1 MKVTRKGERRSK
13 EGKMEKVVLNA
24 VTRTVTGKQVG
35 VLRRDGKLPAV
46 MYGHHFDST
55 PITLDMRE
63 ATKLLNSVTSSSIVT
78 ISLDGKEHA
87 TLVREKQK
95 DYLRNSLKHVDFQV
109 VSLTE
114 KIRTNVAVELVG
126 IAPAVKDFN
135 GVLVTGLTEIEVE
148 CFPQDLP
155 DRYLIDLVN
164 LVKIGDAI
172 YVKNVV
178 ISEKVLIL
186 DDPQELIV
194 HITHPVVDEVVVE
207 EVVAGLEEPEVIEKG
222 KKEEE
227 PPEEDNK

>member
-1 MKVTRKGERRSK
+1 M
-13 EGKMEKVVLNA
+13 
-24 VTRTVTGKQVG
+24 
-35 VLRRDGKLPAV
+35 
-46 MYGHHFDST
+46 
-55 PITLDMRE
+55 
-63 ATKLLNSVTSSSIVT
+63 
-78 ISLDGKEHA
+78 
-87 TLVREKQK
+87 
-95 DYLRNSLKHVDFQV
+95 

-155 DRYLIDLVN
+155 DRYVIDLAN
-164 LVKIGDAI
+164 LVKIGDAF
-172 YVKNVV
+172 YVKDVV
-178 ISEKVLIL
+178 ISEKVMIL

-194 HITHPVVDEVVVE
+194 HITHPAVDEVVVE

-227 PPEEDNK
+227 FPEEERNYFHQI

>member
-1 MKVTRKGERRSK
+1 MD
-13 EGKMEKVVLNA
+13 KVVLDA

-155 DRYLIDLVN
+155 DRYVIDLVN

-172 YVKNVV
+172 YVRDVV

-227 PPEEDNK
+227 LPEEDGK

>member
-1 MKVTRKGERRSK
+1 MD
-13 EGKMEKVVLNA
+13 KVVLNA

-78 ISLDGKEHA
+78 VSLDGKEHA

-135 GVLVTGLTEIEVE
+135 GVLVTGLSEIEVE

-155 DRYLIDLVN
+155 DRYVIDLVN
-164 LVKIGDAI
+164 LAKIGDAI
-172 YVKNVV
+172 YVKDVV
-178 ISEKVLIL
+178 ISEKVTIL

-227 PPEEDNK
+227 LPEEENK

>member
-1 MKVTRKGERRSK
+1 
-13 EGKMEKVVLNA
+13 MEKVVLNA

>member
-1 MKVTRKGERRSK
+1 MD
-13 EGKMEKVVLNA
+13 KVVLNA

-95 DYLRNSLKHVDFQV
+95 DYLRNTLKHVDFQV

-114 KIRTNVAVELVG
+114 KIRTNVAVELAG

-155 DRYLIDLVN
+155 DRYVIDLVN

-172 YVKNVV
+172 YVKDVV

-207 EVVAGLEEPEVIEKG
+207 EVVVGLEEPEVIERG

-227 PPEEDNK
+227 LPEEDNK

>member
-1 MKVTRKGERRSK
+1 MD
-13 EGKMEKVVLNA
+13 KVVLNA
-24 VTRTVTGKQVG
+24 VPRTVTGKQVG

-46 MYGHHFDST
+46 MYGHHFNST

-126 IAPAVKDFN
+126 TAPAVKDFN

-155 DRYLIDLVN
+155 DRYVIDLVN
-164 LVKIGDAI
+164 LVKIGDAL
-172 YVKNVV
+172 YVKDVV

-227 PPEEDNK
+227 LPEEENK

>member
-1 MKVTRKGERRSK
+1 MD
-13 EGKMEKVVLNA
+13 KVVLNA

-35 VLRRDGKLPAV
+35 VLRRNGKLPAV

-155 DRYLIDLVN
+155 DRYVIDLVN
-164 LVKIGDAI
+164 LVKIGDAL
-172 YVKNVV
+172 YVKDVV

-227 PPEEDNK
+227 LPEEENK

>member
-1 MKVTRKGERRSK
+1 VKVTRKGERRSK
-13 EGKMEKVVLNA
+13 EGIMDKVVLNA

-35 VLRRDGKLPAV
+35 VLRREGKLPAV

-135 GVLVTGLTEIEVE
+135 GVLVTGLSEIEVE

-155 DRYLIDLVN
+155 DRYVIDLVN
-164 LVKIGDAI
+164 LAKIGDAI
-172 YVKNVV
+172 YVKDVV
-178 ISEKVLIL
+178 ISEKVTIL

-227 PPEEDNK
+227 LPEEENK

>member
-1 MKVTRKGERRSK
+1 MD
-13 EGKMEKVVLNA
+13 KVVLNA
-24 VTRTVTGKQVG
+24 VPRTVTGKQVG

-46 MYGHHFDST
+46 MYGHHFNST

-155 DRYLIDLVN
+155 DRYVIDLVN
-164 LVKIGDAI
+164 LVKIGDAL
-172 YVKNVV
+172 YVKDVV

-227 PPEEDNK
+227 LPEEENK

>member
-1 MKVTRKGERRSK
+1 MKVTPKGERHSK
-13 EGKMEKVVLNA
+13 EGKMDKVVLNA

-35 VLRRDGKLPAV
+35 VLRRNGKLPAV

-155 DRYLIDLVN
+155 DRYVIDLVN
-164 LVKIGDAI
+164 LVKIGDAL
-172 YVKNVV
+172 YVKDVV

-227 PPEEDNK
+227 LPEEENK

>member
-1 MKVTRKGERRSK
+1 MD
-13 EGKMEKVVLNA
+13 KVVLNA

-155 DRYLIDLVN
+155 DRYVIDLVN

-172 YVKNVV
+172 YVRDVV

-227 PPEEDNK
+227 LPEEDGK